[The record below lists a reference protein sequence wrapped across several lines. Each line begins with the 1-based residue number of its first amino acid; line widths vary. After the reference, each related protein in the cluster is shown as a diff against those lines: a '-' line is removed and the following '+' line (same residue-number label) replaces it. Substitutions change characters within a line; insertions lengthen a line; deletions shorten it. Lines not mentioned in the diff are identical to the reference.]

1 MADMIDEILKADEEA
16 LKAKRARLQT
26 LSKKLD
32 SARQAIN
39 EAQTAVAEVTSQD
52 GLTRSDV
59 AKTFEL
65 TSQERRV
72 LMPAKKSTAKTDDP
86 APVEHPA
93 AGQPAAY

>member
-32 SARQAIN
+32 AARQAIN

-52 GLTRSDV
+52 GLTRADV

-72 LMPAKKSTAKTDDP
+72 LMPAKKPAVKTDEP
-86 APVEHPA
+86 APVEPPT

>member
-32 SARQAIN
+32 AARQAIN
-39 EAQTAVAEVTSQD
+39 EARTAVTEVTSQD
-52 GLTRSDV
+52 GLTRADV

-72 LMPAKKSTAKTDDP
+72 LMPAKKPAVKTDDP
-86 APVEHPA
+86 APVDPPT